1 MYLFI
6 LGPVGICLPMYGC
19 MSPPIYISV
28 CLSPC
33 LSIYLSMFPKTES
46 LPAYLPINLVSI
58 HLLITIQSFV
68 PILDPSI
75 EESRPEVGN
84 ADGGAIGPVSK
95 DSSPQK
101 CLS

>member
-1 MYLFI
+1 
-6 LGPVGICLPMYGC
+6 
-19 MSPPIYISV
+19 
-28 CLSPC
+28 
-33 LSIYLSMFPKTES
+33 MFSKTES

-58 HLLITIQSFV
+58 HLLITWVYQRYATTLQDESVQSFV
-68 PILDPSI
+68 PVLDPSI